1 MLDVHT
7 NALQA
12 QARTAF
18 HRDLEVRL
26 LALSARLKLPEAFVL
41 ESAALYRS
49 CGRELFEFTPAR
61 NEVREFQQDSVDM
74 DNLPNNERIVRLA
87 AERRL
92 DNLTNAL
99 TGRLSAFTD
108 MPDQVL
114 HHNKPLL
121 AVLNMIAERHQIN
134 NPQRIERM
142 AEVIKVAHHWYQ
154 RLATDETGY
163 AAFAARTRQL
173 VVGTLVG
180 IGHGGYQLDK
190 NAFDLVVIDEAAR
203 ATFSELAI
211 AMQSAKRVLLVG
223 DYNQLAPSYD
233 VAHVR
238 QVARDLGL
246 NEVDVKRTDFER
258 AYVLN
263 DGHMLLK
270 QYRMAPAIGD
280 IISHCFYDGTLATGR
295 PSAPEWMSSCPPRGI
310 ARCLGSIP
318 LTVSCKKRISARELP
333 MKLKLTCCAA
343 CCGNWSTMSRR
354 WGSYVSGMTTILRQ
368 PSGLLPVTASRWNS
382 CRCGWNLNLGQRR
395 SAQ

>member
-223 DYNQLAPSYD
+223 TTTNWHLAMMWLMYAKS
-233 VAHVR
+233 
-238 QVARDLGL
+238 
-246 NEVDVKRTDFER
+246 
-258 AYVLN
+258 
-263 DGHMLLK
+263 
-270 QYRMAPAIGD
+270 
-280 IISHCFYDGTLATGR
+280 
-295 PSAPEWMSSCPPRGI
+295 
-310 ARCLGSIP
+310 
-318 LTVSCKKRISARELP
+318 
-333 MKLKLTCCAA
+333 
-343 CCGNWSTMSRR
+343 
-354 WGSYVSGMTTILRQ
+354 
-368 PSGLLPVTASRWNS
+368 PVI
-382 CRCGWNLNLGQRR
+382 
-395 SAQ
+395 